1 MIRVAIVDDQD
12 MIRVG
17 LRTILET
24 QPDVEVVAEA
34 GDGLSAVR
42 LVDQTETD
50 VILMDIRMPGID
62 GVEAIR
68 RIRAGH
74 GPDNPRIIILT
85 TYDQDE
91 NVLNGLRAGANGFL
105 SKGVSPAEL
114 AEGIRDVVAGGGA
127 LSATA
132 AAALIDNLTEQPVVH
147 TDPGMTKLFEQLTAR
162 EREIVTAI
170 VAGGG
175 YRDIAAAMYLS
186 PHTVKTHANRAMNKV
201 GAHDRAQLVSYAYQA
216 GFGTEE
222 RPSAGRPG
230 Q

>member
-17 LRTILET
+17 LRTILEA
-24 QPDVEVVAEA
+24 QPDVDVVAEA

-68 RIRAGH
+68 RIRHSH
-74 GPDNPRIIILT
+74 GPDNPKIIILT
-85 TYDQDE
+85 TYDHDE
-91 NVLNGLRAGANGFL
+91 NVLSGLRAGANGFL
-105 SKGVSPAEL
+105 SKGVSPTEL
-114 AEGIRDVVAGGGA
+114 ADGIRDVVAGGGA
-127 LSATA
+127 LSAA
-132 AAALIDNLTEQPVVH
+132 AAATLIDNLTDQPTVH
-147 TDPGMTKLFEQLTAR
+147 TDPRMIKLFEQLTAR

-175 YRDIAAAMYLS
+175 YRDIAADMYLS

-216 GFGTEE
+216 GFGTQN
-222 RPSAGRPG
+222 P
-230 Q
+230 